1 MLCMSELFST
11 MSNYIFP
18 VWLACCNIFCILLW
32 LVAGNHVLNSYL
44 AWYEIFKTNQLTSD
58 KQFENEK
65 TVAGLYFEK
74 IELPFTILGL
84 YGFKT

>member
-1 MLCMSELFST
+1 MA
-11 MSNYIFP
+11 
-18 VWLACCNIFCILLW
+18 W
-32 LVAGNHVLNSYL
+32 NHVLNSYL

-74 IELPFTILGL
+74 IELLFTILGL

>member
-1 MLCMSELFST
+1 MIGGRKPCVKFLSSL
-11 MSNYIFP
+11 
-18 VWLACCNIFCILLW
+18 VW
-32 LVAGNHVLNSYL
+32 
-44 AWYEIFKTNQLTSD
+44 IFKTNQLTSD

>member
-1 MLCMSELFST
+1 MA
-11 MSNYIFP
+11 
-18 VWLACCNIFCILLW
+18 W
-32 LVAGNHVLNSYL
+32 NHVLNSYL

-65 TVAGLYFEK
+65 TVAGLCFQK

-84 YGFKT
+84 YGFKTYIAIIYFVFEKFLEWFCLNDLPL